1 MNTETLTLDTLPA
14 RIEAIRADAAI
25 GDWERVEWAQRKLYA
40 AALRA
45 IAAGA
50 PGAAEFA
57 RAALEAEI
65 RPTSRRPGR
74 A

>member
-1 MNTETLTLDTLPA
+1 MDTTETLTLDA
-14 RIEAIRADAAI
+14 ASEQVEEIRAAAAIR
-25 GDWERVEWAQRKLYA
+25 DWEAVRSGQRRLYA

-50 PGAAEFA
+50 PGAVELA
-57 RAALEAEI
+57 RAALEAE
-65 RPTSRRPGR
+65 SRPGR